1 MSSMAP
7 NVRQRR
13 VVILINSSEVILR
26 GVAPAARRLTMPR
39 DRYLKI
45 ILTVIAIEL
54 GWLSVKDVAVPVSA
68 QQTQQNQQQAGQL
81 TPVVIRGIDLPC
93 GGNTIN
99 CRETSLPVSVTRTTA
114 PLRIAVDA
122 PLPVDAR
129 GTVRIRQDQAIL
141 VETGDRP
148 LLIQSVPPSAAPRP
162 GIPDGR

>member
-1 MSSMAP
+1 
-7 NVRQRR
+7 
-13 VVILINSSEVILR
+13 
-26 GVAPAARRLTMPR
+26 MPR

-114 PLRIAVDA
+114 PLRIAQLCGLESLA
-122 PLPVDAR
+122 SLS
-129 GTVRIRQDQAIL
+129 L
-141 VETGDRP
+141 VLHHICG
-148 LLIQSVPPSAAPRP
+148 LVAFVS
-162 GIPDGR
+162 